1 MEHKEFAP
9 GPVCTARTNTIP
21 LENVELYVCA
31 AISKESVFSFQQSHR
46 SCMLPYQWTRKDK
59 VDLVDTW
66 IRFFLL
72 NMMSLL
78 SPVPFFFQE
87 NRVHQSSSSITE
99 LLRLGKTLKSI
110 KSNRNL
116 AMLP

>member
-9 GPVCTARTNTIP
+9 GPVCTASTNTIP

-66 IRFFLL
+66 IRFFSFEYDVS
-72 NMMSLL
+72 SL
-78 SPVPFFFQE
+78 P
-87 NRVHQSSSSITE
+87 SSFSF
-99 LLRLGKTLKSI
+99 RKTKSI
-110 KSNRNL
+110 RAVPLLQNCLGWER
-116 AMLP
+116 P